1 MLEADP
7 PASRAHSLLS
17 AVAAISGVYDISLG
31 VAMLAG
37 RGLLS
42 ALFAVPHP
50 QPPIH
55 ADLNGLFLIAIGL
68 GYVMPWRDPER
79 YRTYLW
85 VMGPVLKGAGAVAF
99 ILDHLM
105 RGSPSAFLIFAAT
118 DGMLALVTAL
128 ALLTTRTP
136 RSGTKGTIDHLAN

>member
-1 MLEADP
+1 VHEPDP
-7 PASRAHSLLS
+7 PPSRGHPLLS
-17 AVAAISGVYDISLG
+17 AVAAISGVYDFSLG

-37 RGLLS
+37 RGVLAS
-42 ALFAVPHP
+42 LFTVPQP

-68 GYVMPWRDPER
+68 GYAMPWRDPLR

-99 ILDHLM
+99 VLDYLV
-105 RGSPSAFLIFAAT
+105 RGSPPAFLIFAAT
-118 DGMLALVTAL
+118 DGTLALVTLA
-128 ALLTTRTP
+128 ALLGTRGP
-136 RSGTKGTIDHLAN
+136 GRPQSLGN

>member
-1 MLEADP
+1 
-7 PASRAHSLLS
+7 
-17 AVAAISGVYDISLG
+17 VAAISGVYDISLG
-31 VAMLAG
+31 ATMLAG
-37 RGLLS
+37 RGLL
-42 ALFAVPHP
+42 AGLFAVPQP

-99 ILDHLM
+99 ILDYLV
-105 RGSPSAFLIFAAT
+105 RGSPSAFLIFAVT
-118 DGMLALVTAL
+118 DGTLAIVTAL
-128 ALLTTRTP
+128 ALLATRG
-136 RSGTKGTIDHLAN
+136 SGNKGTIDHLPD